1 MPSGIRGFIVLTNAE
16 YLERGEYMRKYKLL
30 DLLDIHWLLI
40 ITISTIAV
48 LLFGVF
54 NWVGLVLY
62 GVLLVYNG
70 SGIVY
75 NFLNGRKISKNITFF
90 SGVLFSLYF
99 LLASFINGNSSD
111 WATIIQYGLILV
123 LVSFA
128 REGKEIQS
136 VFLPISKVLTIS
148 GICMAFLS
156 ILIPIIGNVF
166 PSFFLSLPKYD
177 LFIRLNKMVCDIK
190 TDRLIGFGLNP
201 ITTSFYCYA
210 TIAFSVFLFSIT
222 GKQLWKI
229 LSAINIGISSFF
241 IAFLARSRTYM
252 LALFAFYGAYFFI
265 YYCVLYRDVP
275 SKQRDFKV
283 LLFVFCSCFIVFVLL
298 FTLFDSFRSFILEDV
313 FRVQNIDTFGNR
325 GDIFTRSLIAG
336 EGHRLFGISSMYFEQ
351 IIEDHTHNVFLEVLT
366 FGGVP
371 SLFFFMIYVFSS
383 IYISIKN
390 MINKNEM
397 PINIQIINCLAFA
410 YIVSYLVGG
419 ISEPGGVRTMRL
431 AFAVLQLM
439 IGSVVVIYVSTHTR
453 KHDIVSK

>member
-1 MPSGIRGFIVLTNAE
+1 MKKDN
-16 YLERGEYMRKYKLL
+16 LL
-30 DLLDIHWLLI
+30 NLLDIHWLLV
-40 ITISTIAV
+40 ITISVIAV
-48 LLFGVF
+48 LRFCVF
-54 NWVGLVLY
+54 SWPGLIMY
-62 GVLLVYNG
+62 GVL
-70 SGIVY
+70 IVY
-75 NFLNGRKISKNITFF
+75 DIAGIAYNYSIGKKTARCFPFYV
-90 SGVLFSLYF
+90 GVLFSLYF

-136 VFLPISKVLTIS
+136 VFFQISKVLTIS

-156 ILIPIIGNVF
+156 ILIPIIGNIF
-166 PSFFLSLPKYD
+166 PSFFLRLPEYD

-222 GKQLWKI
+222 DKQCWKVLAI
-229 LSAINIGISSFF
+229 INIIISTML
-241 IAFLARSRTYM
+241 IVFLARSRTYM
-252 LALFAFYGAYFFI
+252 IALFVFYVVYFFI
-265 YYCVLYRDVP
+265 YYCVIYKDAPRKKHNL
-275 SKQRDFKV
+275 KI
-283 LLFVFCSCFIVFVLL
+283 LLFLVGSCIVVFVLL
-298 FTLFDSFRSFILEDV
+298 FFNCSSLRDFILKDV
-313 FRVQNIDTFGNR
+313 LRVQNIDTLGNR
-325 GDIFTRSLIAG
+325 EDIFTQSLEIG
-336 EGHRLFGISSMYFEQ
+336 KGHRLFGVNSLYYKQNIKS
-351 IIEDHTHNVFLEVLT
+351 HTHNVFLEVLT
-366 FGGVP
+366 FGGIP

-383 IYISIKN
+383 IFISIKN

-397 PINIQIINCLAFA
+397 PINIQIINCLALA

-439 IGSVVVIYVSTHTR
+439 IGSVVVIYANTHAR